1 VTFAWRAAL
10 VLVALLALPGAAS
23 AGTVSAPGFA
33 GVEFDA
39 APGETNNVV
48 VGLSGGRLRIED
60 RGGPIKA
67 TGTCRKVGPNAAECA
82 NEHLGWL
89 VVVDTGDGND
99 TVQVNTRGIRTTSV
113 RLGAGDDKL
122 EASGRK
128 RLYGDGNAGNDMLL
142 GGSGPDVL
150 QGGSG
155 ADLLDGREGVD
166 QVLYESGRE
175 TSGVAV
181 RLDDKAGDGAPNEND
196 DVRAELIEATH
207 QKDIL
212 AGNDQDNV
220 IVGHGGG
227 DDVTCAGG
235 TDIVIVDDV
244 FKPASDCENV
254 TTGGAS
260 GARVVPEPGQSIPVS
275 GGVATVRV
283 TLGRASGRRVTG
295 RVQLK
300 TADGKLLGEG
310 EVSARVGRREIS
322 VPLNEAGT
330 ALQRPA
336 NVEIVGLAIPSGA
349 TAPTSLAR
357 TTGSLQPG

>member
-33 GVEFDA
+33 GVEFNA
-39 APGETNNVV
+39 GPGETNNLV

-60 RGGPIKA
+60 RSAPLKA
-67 TGTCRKVGPNAAECA
+67 TGTCRSAGPNAAVCD

-89 VVVDTGDGND
+89 IVVETGDGND
-99 TVQVNTRGIRTTSV
+99 TVQANTRGIRTTSV

-122 EASGRK
+122 DGSGRK
-128 RLYGDGNAGNDMLL
+128 RIYGDGGGGDDMLL
-142 GGSGPDVL
+142 GGTGPDVF

-155 ADLLDGREGVD
+155 ADFLDGREGVD

-175 TSGVAV
+175 TSGVFV
-181 RLDDKAGDGAPNEND
+181 VLDDKANDGAPNEMD
-196 DVRAELIEATH
+196 DVRAELIEATT
-207 QKDIL
+207 QKDL
-212 AGNDQDNV
+212 LGGNEQDNV
-220 IVGHGGG
+220 IVGHGG
-227 DDVTCAGG
+227 DDDIACAGG

-244 FKPASDCENV
+244 FKPAADCENV
-254 TTGGAS
+254 TTGEAS
-260 GARVVPEPGQSIPVS
+260 GARVVPEPGQSVAVS

-283 TLGRASGRRVTG
+283 TLGRSSGRRVTG

-300 TADGKLLGEG
+300 TLDGKLLGEG

-330 ALQRPA
+330 ALPRPA
-336 NVEIVGLAIPSGA
+336 DVEIVGLAIPAGA

-357 TTGSLQPG
+357 ATGSLQPG